1 MLRSET
7 PTPSLPTARLRPGR
21 QHRRGAGTDGR
32 PRLLDTIVGEV
43 AASGTC
49 TPSATRLCLQQ
60 GRFAVEASWRDFQ
73 GNTGIG
79 TAVPLS
85 ADTGY
90 FWFFWDTN
98 VEVILKVL
106 DGRPVNDRF
115 WVYYGA
121 LSNVEY
127 TLTVTDT
134 ETGAVRTYFNP
145 AGRFA
150 SVGDNNAF

>member
-1 MLRSET
+1 MSSQRGDADSGLG
-7 PTPSLPTARLRPGR
+7 LPGVELAS
-21 QHRRGAGTDGR
+21 
-32 PRLLDTIVGEV
+32 
-43 AASGTC
+43 ASGTC
-49 TPSATRLCLQQ
+49 TPSETRLCLQQ
-60 GRFAVEASWRDFQ
+60 GRFAVEATWRDFQ

-90 FWFFWDTN
+90 FWFFWDAN

-106 DGRPVNDRF
+106 DGRPVNDKF

-134 ETGAVRTYFNP
+134 ATGAFKTYFNP